1 MEYVG
6 ASMSRDGAA
15 IVDSQPKSL
24 ALDDFPTAHP
34 HRIDHNAID
43 GETAA
48 LETRMARQQELLY
61 GAGTHSV
68 LIILQGMDT
77 SGKDGAIKHVMS
89 AINPAGCHVW
99 SFKVPTAEELAH
111 DFLWRIHQR
120 TPPRGM
126 MAIFNR
132 SQYEDVLIVRVHK
145 LVPRGVWQGR
155 YEQINAFERLLTEN
169 GVILLKFFLHI
180 SKDEQRERLLA
191 REQDPVKAWKLNVD
205 DWRERALWG
214 DYTAA
219 YEEALARCGTS
230 WAPWHIVPAD
240 SKWYRN
246 YVIARAI
253 VERLEP
259 YEHAWQR
266 TLSEMG
272 AQRLAELHSARIP
285 ERDAALNA
293 LSKDYAK

>member
-1 MEYVG
+1 MD
-6 ASMSRDGAA
+6 ASPAPDGAIIIA
-15 IVDSQPKSL
+15 SQPHSL
-24 ALDDFPTAHP
+24 SLHDYPTNRPSHLDRD
-34 HRIDHNAID
+34 AIEA
-43 GETAA
+43 ETAT
-48 LETRMARQQELLY
+48 LEERMARQQELLY
-61 GAGTHSV
+61 GAGTQSV

-77 SGKDGAIKHVMS
+77 SGKDGAVKHVMS
-89 AINPAGCHVW
+89 AINPTGCHVW
-99 SFKVPTAEELAH
+99 NFKVPTADELAH

-120 TPPRGM
+120 TPARGM

-155 YEQINAFERLLTEN
+155 YSEINAFERMLTDN

-180 SKDEQRERLLA
+180 SKDEQRQRLLA

-205 DWRERALWG
+205 DWRERTRW
-214 DYTAA
+214 DEYTAA

-240 SKWYRN
+240 AKWYRN

-259 YEHAWQR
+259 YAHAWKR
-266 TLSEMG
+266 SLSDMG
-272 AQRLAELHSARIP
+272 QQRLAELQAARIP
-285 ERDAALNA
+285 EREDALTADE
-293 LSKDYAK
+293 KDHVK

>member
-1 MEYVG
+1 MG
-6 ASMSRDGAA
+6 ASATPDGAA
-15 IVDSQPKSL
+15 VIDSQPHSL
-24 ALDDFPTAHP
+24 SLDNYPTRHP
-34 HRIDHNAID
+34 HHLDEDSIRA
-43 GETAA
+43 EARE
-48 LETRMARQQELLY
+48 LEARLARQQALLY

-99 SFKVPTAEELAH
+99 SFKVPTADELAH

-120 TPPRGM
+120 TPARGM

-155 YEQINAFERLLTEN
+155 YDEINAFERLLTEN
-169 GVILLKFFLHI
+169 NVILLKFFLHI
-180 SKDEQRERLLA
+180 SKDEQRGRLLA
-191 REQDPVKAWKLNVD
+191 REQDPTKAWKLSVD

-230 WAPWHIVPAD
+230 WAPWQIVPAD
-240 SKWYRN
+240 AKWYRN

-272 AQRLAELHSARIP
+272 AERLAELHKARIP
-285 ERDAALNA
+285 DRDAALNA
-293 LSKDYAK
+293 LEKSRAK

>member
-1 MEYVG
+1 MG
-6 ASMSRDGAA
+6 ASATPDGAA
-15 IVDSQPKSL
+15 VIDSQPHSL
-24 ALDDFPTAHP
+24 SLDNYPTRHP
-34 HRIDHNAID
+34 HHLDEDAIKA
-43 GETAA
+43 EATT
-48 LETRMARQQELLY
+48 LEARMARQQALLY

-99 SFKVPTAEELAH
+99 SFKVPTADELAH

-120 TPPRGM
+120 TPARGM

-155 YEQINAFERLLTEN
+155 YDEINAFERLLTEN
-169 GVILLKFFLHI
+169 NVILLKFFLHI
-180 SKDEQRERLLA
+180 SKDEQRQRLLG
-191 REQDPVKAWKLNVD
+191 REQDPTKAWKLSVD

-230 WAPWHIVPAD
+230 WAPWQIVPAD
-240 SKWYRN
+240 AKWYRN

-272 AQRLAELHSARIP
+272 AERLAELHKARIP
-285 ERDAALNA
+285 DRDAALSM
-293 LSKDYAK
+293 LDKIHTKER

>member
-1 MEYVG
+1 MG
-6 ASMSRDGAA
+6 ASATTDGVAV
-15 IVDSQPKSL
+15 IDSQPHALS
-24 ALDDFPTAHP
+24 LDDYPTRHP
-34 HRIDHNAID
+34 HHLDEEAIRA
-43 GETAA
+43 EAEE
-48 LETRMARQQELLY
+48 LEARMARQQALLY
-61 GAGTHSV
+61 GAGTHSM

-89 AINPAGCHVW
+89 AINPTGCHVW
-99 SFKVPTAEELAH
+99 SFKVPTADELAH

-120 TPPRGM
+120 TPARGM

-155 YEQINAFERLLTEN
+155 YDEINAFERLLTEN
-169 GVILLKFFLHI
+169 NVILLKFFLHI
-180 SKDEQRERLLA
+180 SKDTQRERLLA
-191 REQDPVKAWKLNVD
+191 REQDPTKAWKLSVD

-272 AQRLAELHSARIP
+272 AERLAELHAARIP
-285 ERDAALNA
+285 ERGAAVNTLE
-293 LSKDYAK
+293 KGHAK

>member
-1 MEYVG
+1 MG
-6 ASMSRDGAA
+6 ASATPDGAA
-15 IVDSQPKSL
+15 VIDSQPHSL
-24 ALDDFPTAHP
+24 SLDNYPTRHP
-34 HRIDHNAID
+34 HHLDEDAIKA
-43 GETAA
+43 EATT
-48 LETRMARQQELLY
+48 LEARMARQQALLY

-99 SFKVPTAEELAH
+99 SFKVPTADELAH

-120 TPPRGM
+120 TPARGM

-155 YEQINAFERLLTEN
+155 YDEINAFERLLTEN
-169 GVILLKFFLHI
+169 NVILLKFFLHI

-191 REQDPVKAWKLNVD
+191 REQDPTKAWKLSVD
-205 DWRERALWG
+205 DWRERTLWG

-230 WAPWHIVPAD
+230 WAPWQIVPAD
-240 SKWYRN
+240 AKWYRN

-272 AQRLAELHSARIP
+272 AERLAELHKARIP
-285 ERDAALNA
+285 DRDAALSM
-293 LSKDYAK
+293 LDKIHTKER

>member
-1 MEYVG
+1 MG
-6 ASMSRDGAA
+6 ASATPDGAA
-15 IVDSQPKSL
+15 VIDSQPHSL
-24 ALDDFPTAHP
+24 SLDNYPTRHP
-34 HRIDHNAID
+34 HHLDEDAIRA
-43 GETAA
+43 EARE
-48 LETRMARQQELLY
+48 LEARMARQQALLY

-99 SFKVPTAEELAH
+99 SFKVPTADELAH

-120 TPPRGM
+120 TPARGM

-155 YEQINAFERLLTEN
+155 YDEINAFERLLTEN
-169 GVILLKFFLHI
+169 NVILLKFFLHI
-180 SKDEQRERLLA
+180 SKDEQRQRLLG
-191 REQDPVKAWKLNVD
+191 REQDPTKAWKLSVD

-230 WAPWHIVPAD
+230 WAPWQIVPAD
-240 SKWYRN
+240 AKWYRN

-272 AQRLAELHSARIP
+272 AERLAELHKARIP
-285 ERDAALNA
+285 DRDAALSM
-293 LSKDYAK
+293 LDKIHTKER

>member
-1 MEYVG
+1 MG
-6 ASMSRDGAA
+6 DSPAPDGA
-15 IVDSQPKSL
+15 ITIDSQPHSL
-24 ALDDFPTAHP
+24 SLNDYPTKHP
-34 HRIDHNAID
+34 HHLDRDAIEA
-43 GETAA
+43 ETAT
-48 LETRMARQQELLY
+48 LEARMARQQELLY
-61 GAGTHSV
+61 GAGTQSV

-77 SGKDGAIKHVMS
+77 SGKDGAVKHVMS
-89 AINPAGCHVW
+89 AINPTGCHVW
-99 SFKVPTAEELAH
+99 NFKVPTADELAH

-120 TPPRGM
+120 TPARGM

-155 YEQINAFERLLTEN
+155 YSEINAFERMLTDN

-180 SKDEQRERLLA
+180 SKDEQRQRLLA

-205 DWRERALWG
+205 DWRERTRW
-214 DYTAA
+214 DEYTAA

-240 SKWYRN
+240 AKWYRN

-259 YEHAWQR
+259 YAHAWKR
-266 TLSEMG
+266 SLSDMG
-272 AQRLAELHSARIP
+272 QQRLAELQAARIP
-285 ERDAALNA
+285 EREDALTADE
-293 LSKDYAK
+293 KDHVK

>member
-1 MEYVG
+1 MG
-6 ASMSRDGAA
+6 ASATPDGVAV
-15 IVDSQPKSL
+15 IDSQPHALS
-24 ALDDFPTAHP
+24 LDDYPTRHP
-34 HRIDHNAID
+34 HHLDEEAIRA
-43 GETAA
+43 EAEE
-48 LETRMARQQELLY
+48 LEARMARQQALLY
-61 GAGTHSV
+61 GAGTHSM

-89 AINPAGCHVW
+89 AINPTGCHVW
-99 SFKVPTAEELAH
+99 SFKVPTADELAH

-120 TPPRGM
+120 TPARGM

-155 YEQINAFERLLTEN
+155 YDEINAFERLLTEN
-169 GVILLKFFLHI
+169 NVILLKFFLHI
-180 SKDEQRERLLA
+180 SKDTQRERLLA
-191 REQDPVKAWKLNVD
+191 REQDPTKAWKLSVD

-240 SKWYRN
+240 AKWYRN
-246 YVIARAI
+246 YAIARTI

-272 AQRLAELHSARIP
+272 AERLAELHAARIP
-285 ERDAALNA
+285 ERGAALNT
-293 LSKDYAK
+293 LEKGHAK

>member
-1 MEYVG
+1 MG
-6 ASMSRDGAA
+6 ASATPDGAA
-15 IVDSQPKSL
+15 VIDSQPHAIS
-24 ALDDFPTAHP
+24 LDDYPTHHP
-34 HRIDHNAID
+34 HHLDDAAIRA
-43 GETAA
+43 EATT
-48 LETRMARQQELLY
+48 LEARMARQQALLY

-99 SFKVPTAEELAH
+99 SFKVPTADELAH

-120 TPPRGM
+120 TPARGM

-155 YEQINAFERLLTEN
+155 YDEINAFERLLTEN
-169 GVILLKFFLHI
+169 NVILLKFFLHI

-191 REQDPVKAWKLNVD
+191 REQDPTKAWKLSVD
-205 DWRERALWG
+205 DWRERTLWG

-230 WAPWHIVPAD
+230 WAPWQIVPAD
-240 SKWYRN
+240 AKWYRN

-272 AQRLAELHSARIP
+272 AERLAELHKARIP
-285 ERDAALNA
+285 DRDATLNA
-293 LSKDYAK
+293 LEKGHAK

>member
-6 ASMSRDGAA
+6 VSMRPDGAA
-15 IVDSQPKSL
+15 IIDSQPKSL
-24 ALDDFPTAHP
+24 SLDDYPTKRP
-34 HRIDHNAID
+34 RQIDRDAID

-48 LETRMARQQELLY
+48 LETRMARQQEVLY

-77 SGKDGAIKHVMS
+77 SGKDGAVKHVMS

-99 SFKVPTAEELAH
+99 SFKVPTADELAH

-120 TPPRGM
+120 TPARGM

-145 LVPRGVWQGR
+145 LVPRGVWQKR

-285 ERDAALNA
+285 ERDAALSA
-293 LSKDYAK
+293 LSKGDAT

>member
-1 MEYVG
+1 VG
-6 ASMSRDGAA
+6 ASTTPDGVAV
-15 IVDSQPKSL
+15 IDSQPHAIS
-24 ALDDFPTAHP
+24 LDDYPTRHP
-34 HRIDHNAID
+34 HHLDEDAIRT
-43 GETAA
+43 EATT
-48 LETRMARQQELLY
+48 LEARMERQQELLY

-89 AINPAGCHVW
+89 AINPTGCHVW
-99 SFKVPTAEELAH
+99 SFKVPTSDELAH

-120 TPPRGM
+120 THARGM

-155 YEQINAFERLLTEN
+155 FDEINAFERLLTEN
-169 GVILLKFFLHI
+169 NVILLKFFLHI

-191 REQDPVKAWKLNVD
+191 REQDPTKAWKLSVD

-240 SKWYRN
+240 AKWYRN
-246 YVIARAI
+246 YAIARTI

-272 AQRLAELHSARIP
+272 AERLAELHAARIP
-285 ERDAALNA
+285 ERDAALNM
-293 LSKDYAK
+293 LAKSRAK

>member
-1 MEYVG
+1 MG
-6 ASMSRDGAA
+6 ASATPDGVAV
-15 IVDSQPKSL
+15 IDSQPHALS
-24 ALDDFPTAHP
+24 LDDYPTRHP
-34 HRIDHNAID
+34 HHLDEEAIRA
-43 GETAA
+43 EAEE
-48 LETRMARQQELLY
+48 LEARMARQQALLY
-61 GAGTHSV
+61 GAGTHSM

-89 AINPAGCHVW
+89 AINPTGCHVW
-99 SFKVPTAEELAH
+99 SFKVPTADELAH

-120 TPPRGM
+120 TPARGM

-155 YEQINAFERLLTEN
+155 YDEINAFERLLTEN
-169 GVILLKFFLHI
+169 NVILLKFFLHI
-180 SKDEQRERLLA
+180 SKDTQRERLLA
-191 REQDPVKAWKLNVD
+191 REQDPTKAWKLSVD

-240 SKWYRN
+240 AKWYRN
-246 YVIARAI
+246 YAIARTI

-272 AQRLAELHSARIP
+272 AERLAELHAARIP
-285 ERDAALNA
+285 ERGAAVNTLE
-293 LSKDYAK
+293 KGHAK

>member
-1 MEYVG
+1 MD
-6 ASMSRDGAA
+6 ASPAPDGAIIIA
-15 IVDSQPKSL
+15 SQPHSL
-24 ALDDFPTAHP
+24 SLHDYPTNRPSHLDRD
-34 HRIDHNAID
+34 AIEA
-43 GETAA
+43 ETAT
-48 LETRMARQQELLY
+48 LEARMARQQELLY
-61 GAGTHSV
+61 GAGTQSV

-77 SGKDGAIKHVMS
+77 SGKDGAVKHVMS
-89 AINPAGCHVW
+89 AINPTGCHVW
-99 SFKVPTAEELAH
+99 NFKVPTADELAH

-120 TPPRGM
+120 TPARGM

-155 YEQINAFERLLTEN
+155 YSEINAFERMLTDN

-205 DWRERALWG
+205 DWRERARW
-214 DYTAA
+214 DEYTAA

-240 SKWYRN
+240 AKWYRN
-246 YVIARAI
+246 YVLARAI

-259 YEHAWQR
+259 YEHAWER

-272 AQRLAELHSARIP
+272 NQRLAEIQAARIP
-285 ERDAALNA
+285 EREDALNA
-293 LSKDYAK
+293 LARDHRQ

>member
-1 MEYVG
+1 MA
-6 ASMSRDGAA
+6 ASPTPDGA
-15 IVDSQPKSL
+15 ITIDSQPHSL
-24 ALDDFPTAHP
+24 SLNDYPTKHP
-34 HRIDHNAID
+34 HHLDRDAI
-43 GETAA
+43 EAAAAA
-48 LETRMARQQELLY
+48 LEERMARQQELLY
-61 GAGTHSV
+61 GAGTQSV

-77 SGKDGAIKHVMS
+77 SGKDGAVKHVMS

-99 SFKVPTAEELAH
+99 GFKAPTTEELAH

-120 TPPRGM
+120 TPARGM

-132 SQYEDVLIVRVHK
+132 SQYEDVLIVRVRK

-155 YEQINAFERLLTEN
+155 YSEINAFERMLTDN

-205 DWRERALWG
+205 DWRERARW
-214 DYTAA
+214 DEYTAA

-240 SKWYRN
+240 AKWYRN
-246 YVIARAI
+246 YVLARAI

-259 YEHAWQR
+259 YEHAWER

-272 AQRLAELHSARIP
+272 NQRLAEIQAARIP
-285 ERDAALNA
+285 EREDALNA
-293 LSKDYAK
+293 LARDHRQ